1 MQPHPLMDQFILQS
15 VDAARLEPHLAIAE
29 SSGSGNPELE
39 TFKQQVKMWM
49 SLDVQIRRLQ
59 LAVRERKQYQTELNQ
74 SILAFMAKNGIDDLN
89 TQDGILRYKQTNV
102 RVSVPQTKIKD
113 RLKQKLQERG
123 MPTELVDEAF
133 AAGFKEKT
141 SLRRIKY

>member
-1 MQPHPLMDQFILQS
+1 MDQFILQS
-15 VDAARLEPHLAIAE
+15 VDAARLEPTLAMTPPAE
-29 SSGSGNPELE
+29 SESPELE

-59 LAVRERKQYQTELNQ
+59 LAIRERKQYQTELNQ
-74 SILAFMAKNGIDDLN
+74 SILAFMAAHKIDDLN
-89 TQDGILRYKQTNV
+89 TQEGILRYKQSNV
-102 RVSVPQTKIKD
+102 RVPVSQAKVKD

-123 MPTELVDEAF
+123 LPTDVVDDAF
-133 AAGFKEKT
+133 NTSFREKT